1 MKLKYNSRYK
11 SIWTSALF
19 VIVFLCMF
27 PFNSTSQQKRSPD
40 YYLVDKLEIQSYSI
54 EDKTLVEQALKKF
67 HATTSPLKK
76 IESLSA
82 ICENME
88 HDDWCKYQLI
98 QKKMI
103 EEELKHSTSLAYTKK
118 LDELLATALMNLGY
132 FYDFHGDISKG
143 LSYYFK
149 SLKIVEKINDPKQ
162 KADLYNNIGFVYN
175 NQGYRD
181 KGLDYY
187 QKGLKI
193 LEEIDDSLGIA
204 EMNNNIGFIYY
215 YKGDSKKA
223 IRYFQHSLQIS
234 TRLNDSKGAATALN
248 NIGYI
253 ESVNGNTDKSL
264 KYYFKSLALYQSI
277 HNELGIAHAY
287 NNIASLLFKLGKVD
301 EAEEYSKKGLMLSIK
316 QGVPDDISTNAAL
329 LSKIS
334 AKKGKYKDAY
344 EMLFLTKKMTDSINN
359 LETVKTTATQQAK
372 YEYEKQKALDYK
384 EYEKKIAVAQEAK
397 KKQKVIIISSVSGLI
412 LLTVFL
418 FFSINR
424 LQITRK
430 QKNIIEMQK
439 RIVET
444 KNEEIHASIT
454 YAKRIQEAILPSRTI
469 VQKHLSNGFIFYK
482 PKDIVAGDFYWIEK
496 SGNALYFAAADCTG
510 HGVPGAMVSVI
521 CANALSKALLEENIS
536 DTGKILDRTRE
547 LVVEQFSKS
556 EENVQDGM
564 DISLC
569 KISGNT
575 LDWSGAN
582 NPLWIIRKGA
592 SEVEETKPNKQPIGK
607 SSDQKPFTSHQIK
620 LNEGDLIYIF
630 TDGYQDQ
637 FGGEKG
643 KKFKAEQLKK
653 LLLSI
658 KNQEIAAQKETI
670 KNTFESWRG
679 KLEQVDDV
687 CVIGVRV

>member
-223 IRYFQHSLQIS
+223 IR
-234 TRLNDSKGAATALN
+234 
-248 NIGYI
+248 
-253 ESVNGNTDKSL
+253 
-264 KYYFKSLALYQSI
+264 
-277 HNELGIAHAY
+277 
-287 NNIASLLFKLGKVD
+287 
-301 EAEEYSKKGLMLSIK
+301 
-316 QGVPDDISTNAAL
+316 
-329 LSKIS
+329 
-334 AKKGKYKDAY
+334 
-344 EMLFLTKKMTDSINN
+344 
-359 LETVKTTATQQAK
+359 
-372 YEYEKQKALDYK
+372 
-384 EYEKKIAVAQEAK
+384 
-397 KKQKVIIISSVSGLI
+397 
-412 LLTVFL
+412 
-418 FFSINR
+418 
-424 LQITRK
+424 
-430 QKNIIEMQK
+430 
-439 RIVET
+439 
-444 KNEEIHASIT
+444 
-454 YAKRIQEAILPSRTI
+454 
-469 VQKHLSNGFIFYK
+469 
-482 PKDIVAGDFYWIEK
+482 
-496 SGNALYFAAADCTG
+496 
-510 HGVPGAMVSVI
+510 
-521 CANALSKALLEENIS
+521 
-536 DTGKILDRTRE
+536 
-547 LVVEQFSKS
+547 
-556 EENVQDGM
+556 
-564 DISLC
+564 
-569 KISGNT
+569 
-575 LDWSGAN
+575 
-582 NPLWIIRKGA
+582 
-592 SEVEETKPNKQPIGK
+592 
-607 SSDQKPFTSHQIK
+607 
-620 LNEGDLIYIF
+620 
-630 TDGYQDQ
+630 
-637 FGGEKG
+637 
-643 KKFKAEQLKK
+643 
-653 LLLSI
+653 
-658 KNQEIAAQKETI
+658 
-670 KNTFESWRG
+670 
-679 KLEQVDDV
+679 
-687 CVIGVRV
+687 

>member
-344 EMLFLTKKMTDSINN
+344 EMLLLTKKMTDSINN

-469 VQKHLSNGFIFYK
+469 VQKHLSNGFY
-482 PKDIVAGDFYWIEK
+482 
-496 SGNALYFAAADCTG
+496 
-510 HGVPGAMVSVI
+510 
-521 CANALSKALLEENIS
+521 LL
-536 DTGKILDRTRE
+536 
-547 LVVEQFSKS
+547 
-556 EENVQDGM
+556 
-564 DISLC
+564 
-569 KISGNT
+569 
-575 LDWSGAN
+575 
-582 NPLWIIRKGA
+582 
-592 SEVEETKPNKQPIGK
+592 
-607 SSDQKPFTSHQIK
+607 
-620 LNEGDLIYIF
+620 
-630 TDGYQDQ
+630 
-637 FGGEKG
+637 
-643 KKFKAEQLKK
+643 
-653 LLLSI
+653 
-658 KNQEIAAQKETI
+658 
-670 KNTFESWRG
+670 
-679 KLEQVDDV
+679 
-687 CVIGVRV
+687 